1 MVNVLMNS
9 TRSERLVAVGYVVSK
24 TEEKCFLFVA
34 ECCSFKNDDC
44 NVWFFLWGFLLFFL
58 HFVLF
63 LSCHFKLLCPFNG
76 GFVKQIKF

>member
-9 TRSERLVAVGYVVSK
+9 TRSEQLEAVGYVVSK

-34 ECCSFKNDDC
+34 EYCSFKNDDYNMC
-44 NVWFFLWGFLLFFL
+44 SFFFLWLFFL

-63 LSCHFKLLCPFNG
+63 LSCHYKLPYPFNG
-76 GFVKQIKF
+76 GFVKQIK